1 LSLARKNMKKTFI
14 AASIALMLAQL
25 HGHAMAAPAARAEN
39 AYLSQQ
45 DAAARSARVANVD
58 YTLDFTLTGAE
69 RFSGSTTLQFDL
81 NDASAPL
88 TIDLDKAT
96 ITASPSTARPSRR
109 STTSGSSRWPP
120 PIWWLAATPSPSPT
134 APAQHQW
141 RRPAPHGR
149 PGRWPRLHLL
159 ALRAGGCA
167 PDVPGVRPADL
178 KGTYQVTVS
187 TPADWVVSSTTREP
201 ACRKSMAASAG
212 PSRARRN

>member
-1 LSLARKNMKKTFI
+1 LQGKHEKDFHRSQHSAD
-14 AASIALMLAQL
+14 LAQL

-96 ITASPSTARPSRR
+96 VHSVSVNGKVVPTQYNQWFVTLAAAD
-109 STTSGSSRWPP
+109 
-120 PIWWLAATPSPSPT
+120 LVAAATPSPSATSACT
-134 APAQHQW
+134 APMAKACTAW
-141 RRPAPHGR
+141 STRSTSA
-149 PGRWPRLHLL
+149 
-159 ALRAGGCA
+159 
-167 PDVPGVRPADL
+167 
-178 KGTYQVTVS
+178 S
-187 TPADWVVSSTTREP
+187 TPTRT
-201 ACRKSMAASAG
+201 
-212 PSRARRN
+212 